1 MKRVQISDN
10 FYLDEFIDPIIYG
23 KLGQR
28 SLGFIDKRMIEAAEY
43 IRNGMGSPLV
53 INNWATGGQ
62 YRESGLRRY
71 ETRTGASM
79 SQHKFG
85 RAIDIKVKGYTPKQV
100 HDFILKNER
109 YLIQSQIITT
119 LENHAFTPTWT
130 HLDCRLTMLQK
141 ILIVNP

>member
-1 MKRVQISDN
+1 MKRIQISDH

-43 IRNGMGSPLV
+43 IRNGLNSPLV

-85 RAIDIKVKGYTPKQV
+85 RAIDIKVKGYTPTEV
-100 HDFILKNER
+100 HEFIIKNER
-109 YLIQSQIITT
+109 FLVQSQIITT
-119 LENHAFTPTWT
+119 LEAVKDTPTWT
-130 HLDCRLTMLQK
+130 HLDCRLTMLDR